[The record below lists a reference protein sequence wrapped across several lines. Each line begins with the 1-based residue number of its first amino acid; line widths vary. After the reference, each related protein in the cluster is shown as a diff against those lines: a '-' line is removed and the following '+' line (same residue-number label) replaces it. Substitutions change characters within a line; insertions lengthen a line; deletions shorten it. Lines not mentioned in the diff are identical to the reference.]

1 VQANGFTIATT
12 VDNAGSGNT
21 FLISGSDGSACSA
34 VSMSMATSDAVAFKT
49 NAAPVTFSF
58 TSARVLPAGQH
69 ITITLPASFFVGRET
84 PAVMIVN
91 VNAVNGVV
99 APNATCALVTAP
111 QCVIIC
117 TTAERALEAA
127 AHRLV
132 FGAGQL
138 STGAARAVQANGFTI
153 ATTVDSVF
161 AGSLPAIVIHS
172 LVFQNEFDLFA
183 HKRTSGSVNISFFNH
198 VPLPAG
204 GRITIHLPT
213 GFFSGTI
220 QPVAYVICAGDA
232 PVVACSLF
240 AASINCTTS
249 VKILGNGPITL
260 MFLPATLTT
269 GVSRSETTDLFKIE
283 TSVDVSTA
291 ASVTPAIAPGRVRN
305 HAPLTYILCY
315 L

>member
-1 VQANGFTIATT
+1 MQKLAALMILMTLSAMIT
-12 VDNAGSGNT
+12 NA
-21 FLISGSDGSACSA
+21 LAQVSD

-49 NAAPVTFSF
+49 NAAPVSFSF

-84 PAVMIVN
+84 PAVVIVN
-91 VNAVNGVV
+91 VNASVV

-111 QCVIIC
+111 QCVITC
-117 TTAERALEAA
+117 TTAGRALEAA

-172 LVFQNEFDLFA
+172 LVFQYDFDLFA
-183 HKRTSGSVNISFFNH
+183 HKRTSGTVNISFFNQ

-213 GFFSGTI
+213 GFFSGTV

-232 PVVACSLF
+232 PAVACSLF

-249 VKILGNGPITL
+249 VRILGNGPITL
-260 MFLPATLTT
+260 TFLPATLTT

-283 TSVDVSTA
+283 TSADVPTT
-291 ASVTPAIAPGRVRN
+291 ASVTPAIATGRVRN
-305 HAPLTYILCY
+305 YAPLTHLLCY